1 VTEGYQSGMHLDSDF
16 ASMAIDSTFLT
27 WEGGKLYQ
35 LRRPGYGALLDL
47 REIKLM

>member
-1 VTEGYQSGMHLDSDF
+1 MQLNSDF

-27 WEGGKLYQ
+27 WESGKLYQ
-35 LRRPGYGALLDL
+35 LRRPGYGTLLDI